1 MNDLERELRK
11 EMRGDV
17 RFDPGSR
24 LLYSTDASMYQ
35 VEPVGVVIPRDAADV
50 QAAVEVA
57 GKLGV
62 AILPRGGG
70 TSLTGQTVNHAL
82 VLDFSRY
89 MDRVLEVNIEEL
101 WARVQPGLVQDNLN
115 HHVRPLGLLF
125 GPDTSTSN
133 RATLGGMLG
142 NNSGGSHS
150 IAYGLTV
157 EHVIELT
164 TLLADGSRVV
174 FGEITPDEFVGKCR
188 APGLEGQIYR
198 EIARIRETY
207 GDEIQARYPAHW
219 RRVSGYNL
227 NELVSFVAGSV
238 RPAWTEGGLRQAR
251 PGSDTLGQPAQAR
264 PGSDMPGQP
273 AGVRSGSDSRLNVA
287 RLIVGS
293 EGTLLTVI
301 EAKVRLVR
309 RPKRTV
315 LDVIHYRDIQEALES
330 SQAILETGPY
340 AVELTDKMILDLAR
354 GNIEQSK
361 RMSFVQGDPAA
372 IMIVEYAAE
381 TDAEVRAKV
390 EALEAR
396 RQRERFG
403 YASHVAHDPAQV
415 QSIWS
420 LRKAGLGLLLGM
432 KGDKKPIAF
441 VEDTAVEPRHL
452 PEFVAR
458 FREIFAKHDT
468 VGAYYGHCSVG
479 CLHIRPVI
487 DLKTPR
493 GLEQVRAIADEITDL
508 VVKFRGTLSSEHGDG
523 RARSPFLERMYGP
536 KIMQAFRELKR
547 AFDPDNRMNPGNIVA
562 PAGVTDHLRYGT
574 QYTTWEPTT
583 LLDFSEQ
590 GGFAASVE
598 MCNGVGACRKT
609 LEGTMCP
616 SYMATKDEEHS
627 TRGRANALR
636 AVLSGRLPP
645 SEFTGRRLYQVM
657 DLCLEC
663 KGCKAECPANVDMA
677 KLKYEFLHH
686 YYQANGLPL
695 RNRLFGR
702 VARMNRLA
710 SRVPTLFNWI
720 SGLAPSRWALE
731 RIAGIDRRRPLPS
744 LAAQPFTDWFRHHI
758 SPAAAPRGEV
768 VLFNDTF
775 TTYNVPEIARAA
787 VEVLEAGGYRVV
799 LVDRKCCGRPLI
811 SKGMLVEAREHAAWN
826 VRHLAPYARRDVAI
840 VGLEPSCL
848 LTLRDET
855 VDLVRTDDARAVA
868 RQSFLFE
875 EFLLRERARGLTL
888 TFGAAGRKALLHGH
902 CHQKALV
909 GTAPTVGALR
919 WAGFEVE
926 EVDSGCCG
934 MAGSFGFE
942 REHYDISIALG
953 NRRLAPAVK
962 AALAETEI
970 VAPGISCRQQI
981 QHLAGRRAK
990 HPAEVLR
997 EALSR

>member
-1 MNDLERELRK
+1 MAGVNDLERELRK
-11 EMRGDV
+11 VIRGDV
-17 RFDPGSR
+17 RFDPASR

-35 VEPVGVVIPRDAADV
+35 MEPVGVVVPRDADDV
-50 QAAVEVA
+50 QAALELA
-57 GKLGV
+57 RKYGV
-62 AILPRGGG
+62 AVLPRGGG

-82 VLDFSRY
+82 VLDFSRH
-89 MDRVLEVNIEEL
+89 MDRVLDVNAEEL
-101 WARVQPGLVQDNLN
+101 WVRVQPGLVQDNLN

-164 TLLADGSRVV
+164 ALLADGTRVV
-174 FGEITPDEFVGKCR
+174 FGEVTGDEFAAKAR

-198 EIARIRETY
+198 ELARIRETY
-207 GDEIQARYPAHW
+207 GDEIRTRYPGHW

-227 NELVSFVAGSV
+227 NELVAAGLNGHGV
-238 RPAWTEGGLRQAR
+238 GDLGATIR
-251 PGSDTLGQPAQAR
+251 PGS
-264 PGSDMPGQP
+264 PG
-273 AGVRSGSDSRLNVA
+273 RERLNVA
-287 RLIVGS
+287 RLVVGS
-293 EGTLLTVI
+293 EGTLVTVL
-301 EAKVRLVR
+301 EAKMRLVR
-309 RPKRTV
+309 RPKQTA
-315 LDVIHYRDIQEALES
+315 LGVIHYHDIQEALES

-354 GNIEQSK
+354 NNIEQSQ
-361 RMSFVQGDPAA
+361 RMGFVQGDPAA
-372 IMIVEYAAE
+372 IMIVEYAGE
-381 TDAEVRAKV
+381 TDAEVRSKI
-390 EALEAR
+390 ETLEAR
-396 RQRERFG
+396 RQRDRFG
-403 YASHVAHDPAQV
+403 YAAHIAKDVAEQ
-415 QSIWS
+415 QSIWK

-441 VEDTAVEPRHL
+441 VEDTCVEPKHL
-452 PEFVAR
+452 GEFVAS

-508 VVKFRGTLSSEHGDG
+508 VIRFGGTLSSEHGDG
-523 RARSPFLERMYGP
+523 RARSPFLERLYGP
-536 KIMQAFRELKR
+536 RMMQAFRELKH

-590 GGFAASVE
+590 GGFAASIE

-636 AVLSGRLPP
+636 AVLSGRLPA
-645 SEFTGRRLYQVM
+645 SEFTGRRLYEVM

-663 KGCKAECPANVDMA
+663 KGCKAECPSNVDMA

-702 VARMNRLA
+702 IARMNRLG
-710 SRVPTLFNWI
+710 SRLPGLVNWL

-731 RIAGIDRRRPLPS
+731 KIAGIDRRRPLPS
-744 LAAQPFTDWFRHHI
+744 LAAQTFTDWFARRT
-758 SPAAAPRGEV
+758 PAAAPRGEV
-768 VLFNDTF
+768 VLFHDTF

-787 VEVLEAGGYRVV
+787 VEVLEAAGYRVV

-811 SKGMLVEAREHAAWN
+811 SKGMLAEAKAHAAWN
-826 VRHLAPYARRDVAI
+826 VARLAPYARRGVAI

-868 RQSFLFE
+868 RQSVLFE
-875 EFLLRERARGLTL
+875 EFLVRERARGLTL
-888 TFGAAGRKALLHGH
+888 AFAAHGKKALLHGH

-919 WAGFEVE
+919 WAGFDVE

-942 REHYDISIALG
+942 REHYDVSVALG

-962 AALAETEI
+962 AAPAATEI
-970 VAPGISCRQQI
+970 VAPGVSCRQQI

-990 HPAEVLR
+990 HPAEVVR

>member
-1 MNDLERELRK
+1 MAEVNDLERELGK
-11 EMRGDV
+11 AIRGNV
-17 RFDPGSR
+17 RFDAGSR

-35 VEPVGVVIPRDAADV
+35 MEPVGVVIPRDADDV
-50 QAAVEVA
+50 QAAIETA
-57 GKLGV
+57 ARHKV

-70 TSLTGQTVNHAL
+70 TSLTGQTVNRAL

-89 MDRVLEVNIEEL
+89 MDQVLEVNAEEL

-115 HHVRPLGLLF
+115 HHVRALGLGF

-164 TLLADGSRVV
+164 TVLADGSRAV
-174 FGEITPDEFVGKCR
+174 FGEVTPDEFAAKCR

-198 EIARIRETY
+198 EVARIRDTY
-207 GDEIQARYPAHW
+207 ADEIQAKYPAHW

-227 NELVSFVAGSV
+227 NELV
-238 RPAWTEGGLRQAR
+238 PAIGRRHAT
-251 PGSDTLGQPAQAR
+251 
-264 PGSDMPGQP
+264 
-273 AGVRSGSDSRLNVA
+273 SGKPLNMA

-293 EGTLLTVI
+293 EGTFLTVV
-301 EAKVRLVR
+301 EAKMRLIR
-309 RPKRTV
+309 RPKKTAV
-315 LDVIHYRDIQEALES
+315 EVIHYRQIQEALES
-330 SQAILETGPY
+330 SSSILQTGPY

-354 GNIEQSK
+354 NNIEQSQ
-361 RMSFVQGDPAA
+361 RMGFVQGDPGA
-372 IMIVEYAAE
+372 IMIVEYAGE
-381 TDAEVRAKV
+381 TDAEVRAKID
-390 EALEAR
+390 ALDAR

-403 YASHVAHDPAQV
+403 YAAHVAHDTAEQ
-415 QSIWS
+415 QSIWK

-441 VEDTAVEPRHL
+441 VEDTAVAPQHL
-452 PEFVAR
+452 AEFVSR

-468 VGAYYGHCSVG
+468 EGAYYGHCSVG

-508 VVKFRGTLSSEHGDG
+508 VVRFNGTISSEHGDG

-536 KIMQAFRELKR
+536 RIMQAFRELKR

-574 QYTTWEPTT
+574 QYTTWEPKT

-590 GGFAASVE
+590 GGFAASIE

-636 AVLSGRLPP
+636 AVLSGRLPAK
-645 SEFTGRRLYQVM
+645 EFTGRRLYEVM

-663 KGCKAECPANVDMA
+663 KGCKAECPSNVDMA

-686 YYQANGLPL
+686 YYDANGLPL

-702 VARMNRLA
+702 IARMNALGARLPGL
-710 SRVPTLFNWI
+710 VNWI
-720 SGLAPSRWALE
+720 SNLAPSRWVLE
-731 RIAGIDRRRPLPS
+731 KVAGIDRRRPLPA
-744 LAAQPFTDWFRHHI
+744 LAAQTFTDWFARHTP
-758 SPAAAPRGEV
+758 PAAAPRGEV

-787 VEVLEAGGYRVV
+787 VGVLEAAGYRVV
-799 LVDRKCCGRPLI
+799 LIDRKCCGRPLI
-811 SKGMLVEAREHAAWN
+811 SKGMLAEAREHAAWN
-826 VRHLAPYARRDVAI
+826 VARLAPYARRGVPI

-855 VDLVRTDDARAVA
+855 VELVRTEDARAVA

-875 EFLLRERARGLTL
+875 EFLVRERGRGLEL
-888 TFGAAGRKALLHGH
+888 SFGAKGKKALLHGH

-909 GTAPTVGALR
+909 GTAPTVAALR
-919 WAGFEVE
+919 WAGFEVQE
-926 EVDSGCCG
+926 IDSGCCG

-942 REHYDISIALG
+942 REHYDISVALG

-962 AALAETEI
+962 AAPADTEI

-990 HPAEVLR
+990 HPAEVLH
-997 EALSR
+997 ETLSR

>member
-1 MNDLERELRK
+1 MSGVNDLEHELRTAI
-11 EMRGDV
+11 RGDV
-17 RFDPGSR
+17 RFDAGSR

-35 VEPVGVVIPRDAADV
+35 MEPVGVVIPRDADDV
-50 QAAVEVA
+50 RAAIELAGRHHVA
-57 GKLGV
+57 V
-62 AILPRGGG
+62 LPRGGG
-70 TSLTGQTVNHAL
+70 TSLTGQTVNNAL
-82 VLDFSRY
+82 VLDFSRHL
-89 MDRVLEVNIEEL
+89 DRVLEVNTEEL

-115 HHVRPLGLLF
+115 HHVRPLRLLF

-174 FGEITPDEFVGKCR
+174 FGEVTPGEFAAKCR

-207 GDEIQARYPAHW
+207 AAEIQARYPAHW

-227 NELVSFVAGSV
+227 NELVGAGSA
-238 RPAWTEGGLRQAR
+238 RPGRTEGGLIQAR
-251 PGSDTLGQPAQAR
+251 PGSAT
-264 PGSDMPGQP
+264 
-273 AGVRSGSDSRLNVA
+273 LNVA

-293 EGTLLTVI
+293 EGTLVTVL

-309 RPKRTV
+309 RPKATA
-315 LDVIHYRDIQEALES
+315 LEVIHYRDIQEALES
-330 SQAILETGPY
+330 SQSILETGPY

-354 GNIEQSK
+354 NNIEQSQ
-361 RMSFVQGDPAA
+361 RMAFVQGDPAA
-372 IMIVEYAAE
+372 IMIVEYAGD

-390 EALEAR
+390 ETLEAR

-403 YASHVAHDPAQV
+403 YAAHAAHDAGEQ
-415 QSIWS
+415 QSIWK

-452 PEFVAR
+452 AEFVTR

-493 GLEQVRAIADEITDL
+493 GLEQVRTIADEIADL
-508 VVKFRGTLSSEHGDG
+508 VVRFGGTLSSEHGDG

-536 KIMQAFRELKR
+536 RIMQAFRELKR

-562 PAGVTDHLRYGT
+562 PAGLTDHLRYGT

-645 SEFTGRRLYQVM
+645 AEFTGRRLYEVM

-702 VARMNRLA
+702 IARMNRLG
-710 SRVPTLFNWI
+710 SRMPALVNWV

-731 RIAGIDRRRPLPS
+731 KLAGIDRRRPLPS
-744 LAAQPFTDWFRHHI
+744 LAAQTFTDWFARRVP
-758 SPAAAPRGEV
+758 PAAAPRGEV

-775 TTYNVPEIARAA
+775 TTYNVPEIAQAA
-787 VEVLEAGGYRVV
+787 VEVLEAAGYRVV

-811 SKGMLVEAREHAAWN
+811 SKGMLAEAREHAAWN
-826 VRHLAPYARRDVAI
+826 VARLAPYARRGVSI

-875 EFLLRERARGLTL
+875 EFLLRERARGLVL
-888 TFGAAGRKALLHGH
+888 AFGGNGRKALLHGH

-919 WAGFEVE
+919 WAGFAVE

-942 REHYDISIALG
+942 REHYDISVALG

-962 AALAETEI
+962 AAPLETEI